1 MARCGGNS
9 VSRGSGGPR
18 EEPARK
24 GGERGSA
31 ERRRLKELVAE
42 QLRRDME
49 RAVYSSDRIITEDEQ
64 QILNKKISRPELAKE
79 NEELKVGDLH
89 NDQICTEQRPGN
101 HERTSDHH
109 WIVCKTAVETD
120 CAAPSFS
127 ASDMPTEA
135 IDAEGEVTM
144 SEIASGLGKDLLMLY
159 QNSWLSDIN
168 IWIDG
173 KPFEVHRAILCARSS
188 YFSAMLNGNWAES
201 SQEHITLQGISHAEM
216 TVILHF
222 IYGAVLEFPKNVN
235 AGCILSIADMYGLD
249 GLKEIAVYILKRDY
263 CNFFQKPVPGK
274 HQPVLECLAIAHST
288 RAEHLYEACMK
299 WLVQNFARCW
309 SEKNFANLSSELQ
322 NNCLT
327 TLIDSLSTQN
337 AAHFLMETNRVLS
350 SLPQVKWTE
359 TARTLAFRLQEECMA
374 FMVSNFPEIIQSQSF
389 IALLQ
394 AQAMSSKPDL
404 LDQVLE
410 AVRKEVTT
418 ENSCCLLIAVDALLS
433 SSNVNEMGFLCRIQ
447 ALRDKLWIFLL
458 QSFFAVRHT
467 EGWKLLKAA
476 DQERIQAAAVDKGD
490 DRRPTKKPIFSSSQL
505 NRCFG
510 GTCVLKQTAWE
521 ASKKENSCG
530 DPSANKD
537 KMKSD
542 ALGASGHTS
551 ATNRNSNNKA
561 LKHDDLKGK
570 DSKKAVCKLMKES
583 KIGEK
588 MPSPKARAVIKPKVE
603 NNGNAKNETLL
614 AKQDSDRPLPSSGHK
629 NAGSSKTSKN
639 QEGKTTGARPKVFA
653 GISNVQIKPKP
664 VKKALGKESPLMS
677 TDTVSKSTSSSP
689 DLLMSIEKDDPKEEK
704 ADESKKQSAL
714 KIKSGTKMT
723 NGALS
728 KKHVNDLEANSP
740 TNSVTRK
747 CTGKNNNE
755 HIQQA
760 VVKKRGNEVGSS
772 VPQQKTKNIAN
783 ATKSQGLQ
791 GDLSNPLKAALSPK
805 QNEENGMTQDMT
817 LTSLKKKAKSSQ
829 ATSVKATA
837 KIVTTKTQT
846 HSKKSE
852 MTNNK
857 EQKQKTVL
865 KLPSGQKP
873 HRSESSLPKNVLG
886 EEQKNSGLKLEHPTL
901 EDQPCGNHKFNPEDK
916 NDSGTSLPEL
926 QRQNI
931 PTLGKNIPIEEVA
944 CKRDLGLSCVSEWN
958 MSMKHNE
965 AAKQIHKNEDDKS
978 PINKKM
984 EQCIF
989 ELHPVQ
995 CHESIVCRNF
1005 NQNATHLT
1013 LNEMEKCKTLP
1024 ESVACQ
1030 NFLETLT
1037 KNESHLVQEKSVVY
1051 FDTLE
1056 AEKGISHVNG
1066 SSHRLSDGSNSE
1078 QEDKKSSTFKTFVID
1093 SESAD
1098 ELSDKSALTDSQLAT
1113 VESEPASKSYVE
1125 QVAEKASSKD
1135 TDTTETPESH
1145 ENSEAPFTDQ
1155 WNISSSVLDP
1165 KESPESDTG
1174 SATTSS
1180 DDIKPRSEDYDAG
1193 GSQDDEGSNERGI
1206 SKCSTMLCHDFL
1218 GRSSSDTS
1226 TPEELKMYDTSLR
1239 IEVKMKKENSEHFRV
1254 ISTSDEEIPRK
1265 KPETTWLRQ
1274 GGERQSRSSGGN
1286 TNFATTQFPQEADQV
1301 SSSAD
1306 ETEEEK
1312 SENENAVDKM
1322 SPSEVPVQQFHGI
1335 VNLAFDDATENDIES
1350 QEFSATKNFK
1360 RSVLLSVDECEEL
1373 GSDDGVEVHTPLQCT
1388 LDAATPSDVF
1398 DGISHKPLNKTF
1410 YSRYSLEIEDG
1421 FLDCKGGDKEQM
1433 DKNEKPSIDSHD
1445 SDQTVKDTS
1454 VTAVT
1459 EQTCLERAEK
1469 IGDSQLSSEVKYEGT
1484 NGFQCNKLL
1493 DNDSKTQGRPCHLD
1507 LHQRDNTDLQKNSST
1522 KPVDPYKSHFLAQE
1536 GNMKE
1541 SASPEYTD
1549 TALLAGDIDDCDRL
1563 TQTCMYEHRLPKTLS
1578 PIYEMD
1584 VGEAFEQSMESEVN
1598 FLDMDF
1604 EDQQF
1609 AEQDWTLLRQLL
1621 SDQESN
1627 LDIRNSVPEDLNL
1640 AQYLI
1645 NQTLFLAR
1653 DTSQPQGKAQFDT
1666 FSKWT
1671 ELISPLD
1678 DSSAS
1683 LTVASFSS
1691 EDCSSPHGEWT
1702 ILELE
1707 THH

>member
-1 MARCGGNS
+1 SSWHPGKPSRPRCFKDFLFYC
-9 VSRGSGGPR
+9 RL
-18 EEPARK
+18 
-24 GGERGSA
+24 
-31 ERRRLKELVAE
+31 LKEEIQTDITFYVGNTPFKAHKAVLLARVPNFFLHVVGRHLNTCNNCEALKLPYLE
-42 QLRRDME
+42 PSEFKTFLQ
-49 RAVYSSDRIITEDEQ
+49 AVYSSDRNITEDEQ
-64 QILNKKISRPELAKE
+64 QILNKKVSTPELVKE
-79 NEELKVGDLH
+79 NEELK
-89 NDQICTEQRPGN
+89 
-101 HERTSDHH
+101 
-109 WIVCKTAVETD
+109 IVNKYTLAGQDNYLTVNFHYC
-120 CAAPSFS
+120 F
-127 ASDMPTEA
+127 
-135 IDAEGEVTM
+135 
-144 SEIASGLGKDLLMLY
+144 
-159 QNSWLSDIN
+159 
-168 IWIDG
+168 
-173 KPFEVHRAILCARSS
+173 
-188 YFSAMLNGNWAES
+188 YFR
-201 SQEHITLQGISHAEM
+201 
-216 TVILHF
+216 
-222 IYGAVLEFPKNVN
+222 
-235 AGCILSIADMYGLD
+235 CILSIADMYGLD
-249 GLKEIAVYILKRDY
+249 GLREIAVYILKRDY

-288 RAEHLYEACMK
+288 RAEHLYDACMK

-337 AAHFLMETNRVLS
+337 AAHLLMETNRLLS

-410 AVRKEVTT
+410 AVKKKVTT

-505 NRCFG
+505 NRCFD
-510 GTCVLKQTAWE
+510 GTCALKQTAWE

-542 ALGASGHTS
+542 TLGASGHTS

-639 QEGKTTGARPKVFA
+639 QEGKTTGARPKVSA
-653 GISNVQIKPKP
+653 GVSNVQIKAKP
-664 VKKALGKESPLMS
+664 VKKAVGKESPLMS
-677 TDTVSKSTSSSP
+677 TDTVSKSTNSSP
-689 DLLMSIEKDDPKEEK
+689 DLRMSIEKDDPKEEK
-704 ADESKKQSAL
+704 ADESKKQSGNTVIREL
-714 KIKSGTKMT
+714 QLYS
-723 NGALS
+723 
-728 KKHVNDLEANSP
+728 
-740 TNSVTRK
+740 
-747 CTGKNNNE
+747 
-755 HIQQA
+755 
-760 VVKKRGNEVGSS
+760 VVKKRGNEAGSS

-791 GDLSNPLKAALSPK
+791 GDLSNQLKAALSPK

-837 KIVTTKTQT
+837 KIITTKTQT

-865 KLPSGQKP
+865 KLPSGQ
-873 HRSESSLPKNVLG
+873 N
-886 EEQKNSGLKLEHPTL
+886 
-901 EDQPCGNHKFNPEDK
+901 
-916 NDSGTSLPEL
+916 GTSLLEL
-926 QRQNI
+926 QKQNI
-931 PTLGKNIPIEEVA
+931 LTLGKNIPFEEVA

-958 MSMKHNE
+958 MSMKHDE

-984 EQCIF
+984 EQCTF

-995 CHESIVCRNF
+995 CHESIVCGNI

-1037 KNESHLVQEKSVVY
+1037 KNESHLVQEKSTVY

-1056 AEKGISHVNG
+1056 AEKDISHVNG

-1078 QEDKKSSTFKTFVID
+1078 QEEKKSSTFKTFVID

-1155 WNISSSVLDP
+1155 WNISSSALDP

-1254 ISTSDEEIPRK
+1254 ISTSDEEVPRK

-1274 GGERQSRSSGGN
+1274 GGERQSGSSGGN
-1286 TNFATTQFPQEADQV
+1286 TNFAATQFPQEADQV

-1312 SENENAVDKM
+1312 SENENAIDKM
-1322 SPSEVPVQQFHGI
+1322 PPPEVPVQQFHGI

-1398 DGISHKPLNKTF
+1398 DGISHEPLNKTF

-1421 FLDCKGGDKEQM
+1421 FLDCKGGDKEKM
-1433 DKNEKPSIDSHD
+1433 HKNEKPSIDPHD

-1454 VTAVT
+1454 VTSVT

-1469 IGDSQLSSEVKYEGT
+1469 IGDSQLSAEVKCEGS

-1493 DNDSKTQGRPCHLD
+1493 DNDTKTQGRPCHLD
-1507 LHQRDNTDLQKNSST
+1507 LHQHDNTDLQKNSST

-1536 GNMKE
+1536 GNVKE

-1563 TQTCMYEHRLPKTLS
+1563 TQTCMYEHRLPKPLS

-1627 LDIRNSVPEDLNL
+1627 LDIKNSVPEDLNL